1 MNRDEVSAV
10 THGDLPFANPLADD
24 AIDAAIAELD
34 LPPGSRVLDIGAGNG
49 ELLTRIF
56 ARHPGTTTVAVEP
69 SEPWAEAARDRG
81 VHIVYEQPLADAPL
95 DPPFEAVCCIASSHA
110 IGSWDEALREYAR
123 LGDQALVGEGF
134 WRREPSESYLRD
146 ALGGA
151 TRDEL
156 PTHGELLA
164 GARAAGWD
172 VVADRAA
179 TDAEWARYEE
189 TLIAQGEAHL
199 ATDPD
204 PDLRRWVDAA
214 KARWEHPDGQDTL
227 GFTLLTLRRTPR
239 GGPV

>member
-1 MNRDEVSAV
+1 MTRDEVSAV
-10 THGDLPFANPLADD
+10 THGDLPFANPLSEATV
-24 AIDAAIAELD
+24 DAAIAGLELR
-34 LPPGSRVLDIGAGNG
+34 PGARALDIGAGNG

-56 ARHPGTTTVAVEP
+56 DAHPGTTTVAVEP
-69 SEPWAEAARDRG
+69 SEAWAEAARDRG
-81 VHIVYEQPLADAPL
+81 VHIVYEQSFDEAPL
-95 DPPFEAVCCIASSHA
+95 DPPFELVVCVASSHA
-110 IGSWDEALREYAR
+110 IGGWDEALREYAK

-156 PTHGELLA
+156 PTHEELLA
-164 GARAAGWD
+164 GARAAGWE

-179 TDAEWARYEE
+179 SDADWAAYEE

-199 ATDPD
+199 AHDPD

-214 KARWEHPDGQDTL
+214 RARWEHPDGRDTL
-227 GFTLLTLRRTPR
+227 GFTLVTLRKR
-239 GGPV
+239 